1 MSIISNNVIEYFKGL
16 IEIPFDNKDTSE
28 FEAIYI
34 DVYEREILI
43 RLLGYTLYKE
53 FTEGLAEATIEQKWT
68 DLLEGKEYTVT
79 VNEVD
84 YTVKWNGLQ
93 NIQKVSLITDWVY
106 FNWLRQNNE
115 QLTGLGV
122 SSANKENATDYDK
135 NFKLVQSHNRCA
147 ENAGNDCN
155 NELEPTLYNY
165 LNNHPDDYTNW
176 VFTELEK
183 INVLGI

>member
-1 MSIISNNVIEYFKGL
+1 MSIISNPISYFKGL

-28 FEAIYI
+28 FESVYI
-34 DVYEREILI
+34 DVYEKEILI

-53 FTEGLAEATIEQKWT
+53 FTEALATGTPDQKWI
-68 DLLEGKEYTVT
+68 DLRDGVEYTVT
-79 VNEVD
+79 VDQVD

-93 NIQKVSLITDWVY
+93 NAEKISLITDWVY

-122 SSANKENATDYDK
+122 SSANKENATDFDS
-135 NFKLVQSHNRCA
+135 NFKKVQSHNRCA
-147 ENAGNDCN
+147 ELSGNECN
-155 NELEPTLYNY
+155 EKLEPTLYNY
-165 LNNHPDDYTNW
+165 LSNNEDLYSNW
-176 VFTELEK
+176 VFKELEK